1 MVVVMVVVVMMG
13 NPGLTL
19 FLKVRSLWLELMI
32 DGLMKD
38 YDTKRELAV
47 IFTDNYQDILEDYYC
62 DDQEKESSIMTISVQ
77 IFTVPSLAHHVLE
90 KCDAMSR
97 MLSGFL
103 RLLNEAKDETGGFD
117 LNSWLTEENNELR
130 RALSS
135 LNDLTYL
142 LGVVPASHL
151 WSDKLRTNFRS
162 GTNRVLEVLSLIQGS
177 DQMKRQTG
185 QHVEMEDN
193 GWKMTYELQSH
204 FGDVVRLLSSWAVE
218 DRTLMVQLIEE
229 TLRLINLKHS
239 PEALKE
245 KSKYLAFLGVISSQL

>member
-1 MVVVMVVVVMMG
+1 
-13 NPGLTL
+13 
-19 FLKVRSLWLELMI
+19 MI

-47 IFTDNYQDILEDYYC
+47 IFSENYQEILEDYYC
-62 DDQEKESSIMTISVQ
+62 DDQEKESSMMTLSVQ
-77 IFTVPSLAHHVLE
+77 IFTVPSLAHHLLE
-90 KCDAMSR
+90 KCDAMSG

-103 RLLNEAKDETGGFD
+103 TLLNENKDETGGVD
-117 LNSWLTEENNELR
+117 LTSWLVEEKNELR

-151 WSDKLRTNFRS
+151 WSDNLRTNFRNGS
-162 GTNRVLEVLSLIQGS
+162 NRVLEVLSLLHGI

-193 GWKMTYELQSH
+193 GWKMTYEIQSH
-204 FGDVVRLLSSWAVE
+204 FGEVVRLISSWAVE
-218 DRTLMVQLIEE
+218 DKTVLIQLIEE

-239 PEALKE
+239 PDELKE
-245 KSKYLAFLGVISSQL
+245 KSKHLAFLGLISF